1 MNIFRLTLDS
11 LRIKGLKKTAVSA
24 SKALKVN
31 WSRLLDYAFDLK
43 YGTDT
48 RRIIELQDLDIK
60 SENKSRG
67 VRCEPTRAIPFRRL
81 LRVLNLPKDSVFV
94 DLGCGKGRILLLACE
109 FGFKRV
115 KGVDF
120 SPQLCEVA
128 KKTLAIYKQKKGLGA
143 EVVIMESDVVDYRLQ
158 DDENIFF
165 MFNPFDKVVMERVVG
180 NIAQSL
186 RRKPRPCWLIYYN
199 PVCRNLIEE
208 QRIFVKS
215 GAHFFGGCEFIVY
228 MNKT

>member
-1 MNIFRLTLDS
+1 MH
-11 LRIKGLKKTAVSA
+11 
-24 SKALKVN
+24 
-31 WSRLLDYAFDLK
+31 DL
-43 YGTDT
+43 
-48 RRIIELQDLDIK
+48 EIK

-67 VRCEPTRAIPFRRL
+67 VRYEPTRARPLRRL

-109 FGFKRV
+109 YGFKRV

-128 KKTLAIYKQKKGLGA
+128 KKNLAIYKQKKGLGA
-143 EVVIMESDVVDYRLQ
+143 EVVIMESDVVDYQLQ

-186 RRKPRPCWLIYYN
+186 RRNPRA
-199 PVCRNLIEE
+199 
-208 QRIFVKS
+208 S
-215 GAHFFGGCEFIVY
+215 SAS
-228 MNKT
+228 T